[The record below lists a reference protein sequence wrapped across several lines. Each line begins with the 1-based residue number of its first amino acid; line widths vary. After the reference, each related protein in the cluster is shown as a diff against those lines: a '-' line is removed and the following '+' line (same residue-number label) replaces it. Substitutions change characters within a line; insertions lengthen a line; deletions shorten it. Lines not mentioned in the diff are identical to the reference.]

1 MLLQAFCS
9 GNVRRFGSQLAACI
23 LKCVIFRGSAT
34 VVETN
39 TVLLC
44 VYLTCVT
51 KVQTLPCV
59 VRQG

>member
-9 GNVRRFGSQLAACI
+9 GNVRRFGSQLAAYF
-23 LKCVIFRGSAT
+23 KCVIFRGSAT